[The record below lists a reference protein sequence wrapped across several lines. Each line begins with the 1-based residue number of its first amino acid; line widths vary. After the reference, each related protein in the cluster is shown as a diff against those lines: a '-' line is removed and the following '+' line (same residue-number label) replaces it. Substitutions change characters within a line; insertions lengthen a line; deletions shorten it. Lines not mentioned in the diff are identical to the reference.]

1 MLLSNHFALT
11 TEIICNLKYF
21 PNEPTLNV
29 CKIMG
34 MVKLFII
41 ISFRLSIS
49 NIENKYKIQL
59 QWWKSALFYCLLT
72 N

>member
-29 CKIMG
+29 RKIMG
-34 MVKLFII
+34 MVKLYYNFI
-41 ISFRLSIS
+41 RLSIS

-59 QWWKSALFYCLLT
+59 QWWKSTLYCLLT